1 MRKLGIV
8 VAASLTML
16 VLQGRAQER
25 LLDDFEQL
33 QGWQPVTSEGAQ
45 LKLLADQGRAGQ
57 AMLMDFSFGGGFGY
71 VIARRQFEIELP
83 EDYQFLFDLRG
94 ATPINNFE
102 FKLIDSLGNVY
113 WVKKLNVE
121 FPAAWKTM
129 RVKRRDISFAWG
141 PSGPG
146 QLKRAKYV
154 EFVVSTGSG
163 GSGKVWIDN
172 FRFEV
177 LHAPAAPAT
186 PKVRVSAAQGAPPR
200 LNASADTLT
209 GWSVSAAKATQ
220 WLAIDFGRL
229 REIGGLVLDWEPGAH
244 AKDYA
249 VDVSSDGRAWEELYR
264 VRGGNGGRDYV
275 PTPGAEGRHLR
286 LRLLVFSDKVCRL
299 KRMVVKGPEFSSSP
313 NDLFRALAKET
324 PTGSF
329 PAFFSDRQTYWTVVG
344 VNGDSEEA
352 LINEHG
358 MIEVG
363 TRSFSLEP
371 FLWIG
376 GRLVCWHDVAASQ
389 TLAEGYLPIPTVT
402 WQVGE
407 MARLSITAVATG
419 DPGNSILFVRYR
431 VVNEAAQPAVGA
443 LFVAVRPF
451 QVTPPWQT
459 LNTTG
464 GVGRI
469 DTMSYSSQAAVVD
482 GRTILSL
489 TPPAD
494 FGATTFD
501 RGDIADYLQR
511 GALPEHK
518 AVSDPRH
525 LASAAFRY
533 DVHLAPGDSADY
545 VLAVPLHDASL
556 SAASMLR
563 GCSPGT
569 LFQDHLARAGEA
581 WVRELN
587 RVKIKV
593 PPAAAPLVN
602 TLRSNIAYILINR
615 DGPSIKPGSRTYD
628 RSWIRD
634 GSLTSTALLQM
645 GFRDEPRAFIDWYA
659 NYQYPSGKVPCV
671 VDERGPDPLPE
682 HDSHGEFIFAVMQY
696 FRFSGDTTWLR
707 GKWPQVV
714 KAARYIQSLRRERK
728 GEEYRLGPPEKR
740 VLYGL
745 LPESISHEGYSAK
758 PMHSYWDDFFALR
771 GLKDATLMAE
781 LLGEKEIAAEFG
793 HERDDLRTDLY
804 HSVRL
809 AMNLAGIDYIPGC
822 AELGDFDPT
831 STTIGVCPGGEL
843 GRIPE
848 PELHNTFERYFRFAQ
863 ERQTGTRDWE
873 NYTPYELRAIGT
885 FVQLDQR
892 ERAHELLAFFMN
904 DRRPPGWNQ
913 WAEVVWKDPV
923 APKFIGDMPH
933 TWVGSDFIRS
943 VRAVFAYEDD
953 GGNLVLAA
961 GIPAAWLEA
970 PGGVEVEDLPTYFG
984 LLSYTARREGKVLRL
999 SIELRQGGQ
1008 AKVLVKPAY
1017 KDPIRRIRVNGKPH
1031 KELGPAGIRVTKLPA
1046 LVEIEY

>member
-1 MRKLGIV
+1 MP
-8 VAASLTML
+8 
-16 VLQGRAQER
+16 QGRTQEK

-71 VIARRQFEIELP
+71 VIARKQFEIELP

-94 ATPINNFE
+94 VTPVNNFE
-102 FKLIDSLGNVY
+102 FKLIDSLGNVH

-121 FPAAWKTM
+121 YPAAWKTM
-129 RVKRRDISFAWG
+129 RVKRRDITFAWG

-146 QLKRAKYV
+146 QLRRAKYI

-172 FRFEV
+172 FRFEP
-177 LHAPAAPAT
+177 LHAPAATVP
-186 PKVRVSAAQGAPPR
+186 PKLRVSAARGAPPR
-200 LNASADTLT
+200 VNASADTVT
-209 GWSVSAAKATQ
+209 GWLLPATKVPQ
-220 WLAIDFGRL
+220 WLTLDFGRT

-249 VDVSSDGRAWEELYR
+249 LDVSSDGRAWEELYR
-264 VRGGNGGRDYV
+264 VRESDGGRDYV
-275 PTPGAEGRHLR
+275 PTPEAEGRHLR
-286 LRLLVFSDKVCRL
+286 LRLLTCGGKMCLLR
-299 KRMVVKGPEFSSSP
+299 RMVVKGPEFSSSS
-313 NDLFRALAKET
+313 NDLLRALAKEE

-329 PAFFSDRQTYWTVVG
+329 PAYFSDRQTYWTVVG
-344 VNGDSEEA
+344 VKNGDGEEA

-376 GRLVCWHDVAASQ
+376 DRLLSWPDVTASQ
-389 TLAEGYLPIPTVT
+389 TLADSYLPIPTVS
-402 WQVGE
+402 WQIGE
-407 MARLSITAVATG
+407 TARLSITAVAAG
-419 DPGNSILFVRYR
+419 DPGSSILFVRYR
-431 VVNEAAQPAVGA
+431 LVNEGLEPAAGA

-451 QVTPPWQT
+451 QVTPPWQKLVT
-459 LNTTG
+459 LG

-469 DTMSYSSQAAVVD
+469 DTLTYASQAAVVD
-482 GRTILSL
+482 GRTILCL
-489 TPPAD
+489 TPPTD

-501 RGDIADYLQR
+501 RGDITDYLR
-511 GALPEHK
+511 SGMLPESK
-518 AVSDPRH
+518 AVCDPRH
-525 LASAAFRY
+525 LASAAFHY
-533 DVHLAPGDSADY
+533 SVGLAPGDSADY
-545 VLAVPLHDASL
+545 VLAIPLHDASL
-556 SAASMLR
+556 SAQSLLR
-563 GCSPGT
+563 GDPPSA
-569 LFQDHLARAGEA
+569 LFEQQLGFVSQA
-581 WVRELN
+581 WVREVN

-593 PPAAAPLVN
+593 PPAAAQLVN

-634 GSLTSTALLQM
+634 GSLTSTALLQV
-645 GFRDEPRAFIDWYA
+645 GFRDEPREFIDWYA
-659 NYQYPSGKVPCV
+659 AYQYPSGKIPCV
-671 VDERGPDPLPE
+671 VDQRGPDPLPE

-707 GKWPQVV
+707 GKWPKVV
-714 KAARYIQSLRRERK
+714 KTVRYMQSLRQERK

-771 GLKDATLMAE
+771 GLKDATHMAE
-781 LLGEKEIAAEFG
+781 ILGEKELATEFAR
-793 HERDDLRTDLY
+793 ERDDLRTDLY
-804 HSVRL
+804 NSMRL
-809 AMNLAGIDYIPGC
+809 AMTVAGIDYIPGC

-863 ERQTGTRDWE
+863 ERQNGTRAWE

-885 FVQLDQR
+885 LVQLDQR
-892 ERAHELLAFFMN
+892 ERAHQLLAFFMN
-904 DRRPPGWNQ
+904 DRRPPGWNH
-913 WAEVVWKDPV
+913 WAEVVWKDPD

-943 VRAVFAYEDD
+943 LRAMFVYEDD
-953 GGNLVLAA
+953 EGTLAVAA

-970 PGGVEVEDLPTYFG
+970 PGGVEVKELPTYLG
-984 LLSYTARREGKVLRL
+984 LLSYTAWREGKILRL
-999 SIELRQGGQ
+999 SIELSRAE
-1008 AKVLVKPAY
+1008 AKVLVKPPY
-1017 KDPIRRIRVNGKPH
+1017 KDPIRRVRVNGKLH
-1031 KELGPAGIRVTKLPA
+1031 KQFGPEGIWVTRLPA

>member
-1 MRKLGIV
+1 MRRLGIV

-16 VLQGRAQER
+16 ALQGQAQER

-45 LKLLADQGRAGQ
+45 LKLFADEGRTGQ

-71 VIARRQFEIELP
+71 VIARKQFEIELP
-83 EDYQFLFDLRG
+83 EDYQFIFDLRG
-94 ATPINNFE
+94 ATPVNNFE

-121 FPAAWKTM
+121 YPAAWKTM

-146 QLKRAKYV
+146 QLRRAEYV

-163 GSGKVWIDN
+163 GSGKLWIDN
-172 FRFEV
+172 FRFEP
-177 LHAPAAPAT
+177 LHAPRATAP
-186 PKVRVSAAQGAPPR
+186 PRLRVSAAQGATPR
-200 LNASADTLT
+200 LNASADTVT
-209 GWSVSAAKATQ
+209 GWLLSAAKGPQ
-220 WLAIDFGRL
+220 WLDVDFGRA

-249 VDVSSDGRAWEELYR
+249 VDISSDGRTWEELYR
-264 VRGGNGGRDYV
+264 VRDGNGGRDYV
-275 PTPGAEGRHLR
+275 PTPEAEGKHLR
-286 LRLLVFSDKVCRL
+286 LRLLDFGDKVCRL
-299 KRMVVKGPEFSSSP
+299 RRMVVKGPEFSSSP
-313 NDLFRALAKET
+313 NDLFRALAREA
-324 PTGSF
+324 PAGSF
-329 PAFFSDRQTYWTVVG
+329 PAYFSDRQTYWTVVG
-344 VNGDSEEA
+344 VNGDPEEA

-358 MIEVG
+358 MIEAKA
-363 TRSFSLEP
+363 RSFSLEP

-376 GRLVCWHDVAASQ
+376 ERIFSWSDVVTSQ
-389 TLAEGYLPIPTVT
+389 TLVDGYLPIPTVT

-407 MARLSITAVATG
+407 MARLSVTAVATG
-419 DPGNSILFVRYR
+419 DPGSSILFVRYR
-431 VVNEAAQPAVGA
+431 VVHEGAEPTSGA

-451 QVTPPWQT
+451 QVTPPWQK
-459 LNTTG
+459 LNTIG

-482 GRTILSL
+482 GTTILSL
-489 TPPAD
+489 TAPAD
-494 FGATTFD
+494 FGATAFD
-501 RGDIADYLQR
+501 RGDITDYLQR
-511 GALPEHK
+511 GALPEGK
-518 AVSDPRH
+518 VVNDPRH

-533 DVHLAPGDSADY
+533 GVHLAPCDSADY
-545 VLAVPLHDASL
+545 VLAIPLHVASP
-556 SAASMLR
+556 SVESMLR
-563 GCSPGT
+563 GSSPGT
-569 LFQDHLARAGEA
+569 LFQEQLARASQA
-581 WVRELN
+581 WERELN

-593 PPAAAPLVN
+593 PPVAASLLN

-645 GFRDEPRAFIDWYA
+645 GFFDEPRAFIDWYA
-659 NYQYPSGKVPCV
+659 SHQYPSGKVPCV

-696 FRFSGDTTWLR
+696 FRFSGDTTWVR

-714 KAARYIQSLRRERK
+714 KTVRYIQSLRQERK
-728 GEEYRLGPPEKR
+728 GEEYRVGPPEKR

-771 GLKDATLMAE
+771 GLKDATQMAE
-781 LLGEKEIAAEFG
+781 LLGEKELAAEFG
-793 HERDDLRTDLY
+793 QERDDLRTDLY
-804 HSVRL
+804 NSMHL
-809 AMNLAGIDYIPGC
+809 AMTLAGIDYIPGC

-848 PELHNTFERYFRFAQ
+848 PELHNTFERYFHFEQ

-873 NYTPYELRAIGT
+873 NYTPYEMRTIGT
-885 FVQLDQR
+885 FVHLDQR

-904 DRRPPGWNQ
+904 DRRPRGWNH
-913 WAEVVWKDPV
+913 WAEVVWKDPA
-923 APKFIGDMPH
+923 APRFIGDMPH

-943 VRAVFAYEDD
+943 VRAIFAYEDD

-970 PGGVEVEDLPTYFG
+970 PGGVEVEALPTYFG
-984 LLSYTARREGKVLRL
+984 HLSYTARREGKLLRL
-999 SIELRQGGQ
+999 NIQLSQGRQ
-1008 AKVLVKPAY
+1008 AKVLVKPPY

-1031 KELGPAGIRVTKLPA
+1031 RQFGPEGIHVTKLPA
-1046 LVEIEY
+1046 LVEVEY